1 MHAEN
6 GREMAEETCKNSR
19 GPAPIPVYP
28 TRRGKQTT
36 MTDTPPTSEHAPVG
50 PSENAPASAP
60 APDDWI
66 PRVYQ
71 ELRLL
76 ARQQMR
82 HEARVTLQTTVLVH
96 EVYLRLFGGR
106 EFVWENRAH
115 FFGAA
120 ARAMRQILIDHA
132 RARRALRRGGGAQPV
147 PLTDI
152 HAGSTDADPETML
165 LLHKKLDTLEAR
177 DPRKAQIIML
187 RFFAGLSIRQTA
199 DVLDLSVS
207 TVKAEWQFA
216 RAWLYNEMHREDAD
230 A

>member
-1 MHAEN
+1 
-6 GREMAEETCKNSR
+6 
-19 GPAPIPVYP
+19 
-28 TRRGKQTT
+28 
-36 MTDTPPTSEHAPVG
+36 
-50 PSENAPASAP
+50 
-60 APDDWI
+60 
-66 PRVYQ
+66 VYQ

-82 HEARVTLQTTVLVH
+82 GEARVTLQTTVLVH

-106 EFVWENRAH
+106 EFAWENRAH

-132 RARRALRRGGGAQPV
+132 RARRALRRGGGLRREPV
-147 PLTDI
+147 IDVQAGTTD
-152 HAGSTDADPETML
+152 TDPETML
-165 LLHKKLDTLEAR
+165 LLHEKLDRLEAR

-187 RFFAGLSIRQTA
+187 RFFAGLSIKQTA
-199 DVLDLSVS
+199 EVLDLSPS

-216 RAWLYNEMHREDAD
+216 RAWLFSEMQREAGH